1 MKYARVEFAGASY
14 AGVYDPDA
22 EKLYAPAE
30 GEAPLPAY
38 PLSVLKSQL
47 VSPVTPGKIIA
58 IGRNYREHAAEM
70 GAEIPPEPLFFLK
83 APSAVIGPGE
93 PIVLPKLS
101 ANVHFEGELAVVIGE
116 ECKSI
121 GADEALEYVFG
132 YTILNDVTARDL
144 QRKDGQWARAKS
156 FDTFCPLGPWVDT
169 GFRPAEQRLI
179 TRVNGDVKQNC
190 PLSDMAF
197 PVALLIEYVSAAMT
211 LLPGDVIATGTP
223 AGVGRIVAGDTVSVE
238 IEGLGELVNPVEGE

>member
-1 MKYARVEFAGASY
+1 M
-14 AGVYDPDA
+14 YDPAA

-38 PLSVLKSQL
+38 PLTVSVSQL
-47 VSPVTPGKIIA
+47 VSPVTPGKIVA

-70 GAEIPPEPLFFLK
+70 GAEIPAEPLFFLK

-93 PIVLPKLS
+93 PIVIPKLS

-116 ECKSI
+116 ECKRATL
-121 GADEALEYVFG
+121 GDALEHVFG

-144 QRKDGQWARAKS
+144 QRKDGQWSRAKS

-169 GFRPAEQRLI
+169 GFSPGGQRLI
-179 TRVNGDVKQNC
+179 TRVNGEVKQDC

-197 PVALLIEYVSAAMT
+197 SVADLIVYVSAAMT

-223 AGVGRIVAGDTVSVE
+223 AGVGRIVPGDTVSVE
-238 IEGLGELVNPVEGE
+238 IEGLGVLENPVEGE

>member
-1 MKYARVEFAGASY
+1 MKYARVEFAGASF
-14 AGVYDPDA
+14 AGVYDPLA

-38 PLSVLKSQL
+38 PLSVSVNQL
-47 VSPVTPGKIIA
+47 VSPVTPGKIVA

-70 GAEIPPEPLFFLK
+70 GAEIPAEPLFFLK
-83 APSAVIGPGE
+83 APSSVIGPGE
-93 PIVLPKLS
+93 PIVIPNLS

-116 ECKSI
+116 ECK
-121 GADEALEYVFG
+121 GATIENALEHVFG

-169 GFRPAEQRLI
+169 EFKPGDQRLI
-179 TRVNGDVKQNC
+179 TRVNGEVKQSC

-197 PVALLIEYVSAAMT
+197 SVARIIEFVSAAMT

-223 AGVGRIVAGDTVSVE
+223 AGVGKIVAGDTVSVE